1 MSSGSNRRRG
11 QKYQN
16 VTAFRNDKYRPN
28 ERLKKL
34 NSLVHNGVCARCKS
48 QLEWRIKFGK
58 YKLLTQ
64 PSTCIKC
71 LQKTVK
77 TSYHKVCH
85 ACSIHL
91 GLCAKCGC
99 QGATEIPFASE
110 EGPES
115 IGVEQMQR
123 KEDSSKLHSHS
134 QCKGITAFAAGG
146 ASSLGARFCEHAGET
161 ATPCVDNVGS
171 QASSTT
177 LHCSHVFQL
186 LDRFQA

>member
-1 MSSGSNRRRG
+1 M
-11 QKYQN
+11 K
-16 VTAFRNDKYRPN
+16 DP
-28 ERLKKL
+28 KL

-134 QCKGITAFAAGG
+134 QCKGSVDVTNNEDRTRD
-146 ASSLGARFCEHAGET
+146 SKQMRTKEEEKTDNENQHKDEQRVET
-161 ATPCVDNVGS
+161 QNDPSVTEIDCSVTEDVGR
-171 QASSTT
+171 
-177 LHCSHVFQL
+177 LKL
-186 LDRFQA
+186 

>member
-64 PSTCIKC
+64 PSTW
-71 LQKTVK
+71 
-77 TSYHKVCH
+77 
-85 ACSIHL
+85 
-91 GLCAKCGC
+91 
-99 QGATEIPFASE
+99 FASE

-134 QCKGITAFAAGG
+134 QCKGSVDVTNNEDRTRD
-146 ASSLGARFCEHAGET
+146 SKQMRTKEEEKTDNENQHKDEQRVET
-161 ATPCVDNVGS
+161 QNDPSVTEIDCSVTEDVGR
-171 QASSTT
+171 
-177 LHCSHVFQL
+177 LKL
-186 LDRFQA
+186 